1 MALKRRSARL
11 ESRKGPPVASDAKHR
26 LAEKLARMEAAVMA
40 SGDAS
45 DRPEASLIERTV
57 RRYIRGDAGIG
68 DALRD
73 LVAGRWP

>member
-1 MALKRRSARL
+1 MALERRLARL
-11 ESRKGPPVASDAKHR
+11 ESRKAPLVASGAKHH
-26 LAEKLARMEAAVMA
+26 LAEKLARMEVTVMA

-45 DRPEASLIERTV
+45 DRPEAPLIERTV